1 MSDGFYKVIS
11 QAQNDDKQAIMFV
24 INKFKPLIGKYSYL
38 LKYDDASSDL
48 IISLIEIIKKM
59 PIHTNE
65 NLKIDKFLV
74 GYIASAIKN
83 RYIYLSKKYY
93 KVYLNEITLN
103 LNNINIGNSEK
114 FDLDDKI
121 FVWQLLDKLSKLQRE
136 VLILKFIKDYSDK
149 DICKTLKISRQSVNR
164 TKNRGLDNM
173 RRYMGYKNI
182 NTRR

>member
-1 MSDGFYKVIS
+1 MSDGFYEIIS
-11 QAQNDDKQAIMFV
+11 RAQNNDKQAVMLI
-24 INKFKPLIGKYSYL
+24 IDKFKPLIGKYSYL

-48 IISLIEIIKKM
+48 IISLIEIIKKI

-83 RYIYLSKKYY
+83 RYICLSKKYY
-93 KVYLNEITLN
+93 KVYVNEITLN
-103 LNNINIGNSEK
+103 LNNINIGNGEK
-114 FDLDDKI
+114 LNLDDKI
-121 FVWQLLDKLSKLQRE
+121 FVWQLLDKLSMLQRE

-149 DICKTLKISRQSVNR
+149 DICKILKISRQSVNR
-164 TKNRGLDNM
+164 TKNRGLDNL
-173 RRYMGYKNI
+173 RRYIGYKNI